1 MRIGITCA
9 YDVGMETNTNT
20 TSTKYAWFENTDK
33 DQFEIHAPNCAC
45 IKKYINQM
53 VIDTSS
59 VHSMNAANTTEVQAE
74 LIAVYGYDLEDDEQI
89 TVKVFPCTK

>member
-1 MRIGITCA
+1 
-9 YDVGMETNTNT
+9 
-20 TSTKYAWFENTDK
+20 
-33 DQFEIHAPNCAC
+33 
-45 IKKYINQM
+45 M

-59 VHSMNAANTTEVQAE
+59 VHSMNAANTAEVQAE